1 MKLELRRIA
10 RRETYTIGRL
20 YIDGVYF
27 CDTLEDRDRLLDNSM
42 SVEEIKKKKI
52 YGKTAIPTG
61 TYKVEITYSP
71 RFKRYLPLICNVK
84 GFDGIR
90 IHEGNSDKDS
100 QGCVLVGI
108 NDKVGWVSK
117 SRITMNKLLQ
127 KIKGKELTIKIC

>member
-100 QGCVLVGI
+100 
-108 NDKVGWVSK
+108 
-117 SRITMNKLLQ
+117 
-127 KIKGKELTIKIC
+127 

>member
-27 CDTLEDRDRLLDNSM
+27 CDTLEDRDRLLDNNM